1 MLLKRRAF
9 PSISAEELTQ
19 SPSANGNCGSD
30 VTFSARGSDAS
41 VARRDVAD
49 CSDHSGRRYGR
60 REQGQLDFRGSG
72 SYVLFTCI
80 VPVILG
86 FLGLALIFVVSRLG
100 GEPVATAP
108 ARSFLICRMRS
119 KDLWSDVVQPA
130 TDFCSHLILTPWG
143 TDVKERKRSQRE
155 FFKAAGKRSRLY
167 LTIESDDCPNKTV
180 ADLHAQMKNL
190 RLAGFEF
197 YMKGNETALSVKEC
211 FDLIDQLVAAKESK
225 LSRLTSLRWLP
236 AGSESAI
243 LRSGPYRTLV
253 KPNVLANVYQTHPPT
268 DGSGNIPDSIF
279 LNNFNYTN
287 IKQPTADPNQPGT
300 KPDLNIVNILTLAKN
315 DRATNVAAGGRKIT
329 NICYA
334 LSLMGIRVDT
344 QVVLRYSDICETVQ
358 CCATVKPPQRN
369 DDSRSRIVSVSVMKG
384 TRYLVSYDDPGTL
397 EEKANMIDIL
407 TGDALCI
414 AADDADADD
423 FRGKCGEKAA
433 LEKAP
438 LLNKMAELARSRNT
452 ALFSAAAGRR
462 KGDAVNSPSAHASF

>member
-1 MLLKRRAF
+1 MATVAPTSRTALGAATPVSPRGMSPIVQTTLEGRSEVLTGEKSAAF
-9 PSISAEELTQ
+9 
-19 SPSANGNCGSD
+19 
-30 VTFSARGSDAS
+30 S
-41 VARRDVAD
+41 VATQAYDTPETDDRPR
-49 CSDHSGRRYGR
+49 R
-60 REQGQLDFRGSG
+60 REQGELDFRGSG

-100 GEPVATAP
+100 GEPVAAVP
-108 ARSFLICRMRS
+108 VRSFLICRMRS

-143 TDVKERKRSQRE
+143 TDVNERKRSQRE

-180 ADLHAQMKNL
+180 AHLQAQMKNL
-190 RLAGFEF
+190 SLTGFEF

-211 FDLIDQLVAAKESK
+211 FDLIDQLVAAK
-225 LSRLTSLRWLP
+225 
-236 AGSESAI
+236 GSESAI

-253 KPNVLANVYQTHPPT
+253 KPNVLANVYQTHPPI
-268 DGSGNIPDSIF
+268 DGSGNIPDAIF

-287 IKQPTADPNQPGT
+287 VKQPTADPNQPGT
-300 KPDLNIVNILTLAKN
+300 KPKLNIVNILTLAKN

-329 NICYA
+329 NICYG

-369 DDSRSRIVSVSVMKG
+369 DDSRSRIVSVMKG
-384 TRYLVSYDDPGTL
+384 TRYFVSYDDPGTL
-397 EEKANMIDIL
+397 EEKANTIDVL
-407 TGDALCI
+407 TGEALCI

-423 FRGKCGEKAA
+423 FRGKCGEKAP

-438 LLNKMAELARSRNT
+438 LLNKMAELARSRNSALSSAT
-452 ALFSAAAGRR
+452 ARRR
-462 KGDAVNSPSAHASF
+462 KGDAINSRSAHAAF